1 MVRVDRW
8 EIMIMIEIFNIFNL
22 LNLIV
27 LLTLLFQMQVRED
40 HSLVIAQVRAS
51 SAGNY
56 TITAENGI
64 GTAVTKI
71 VRVVVWPLPVSVK
84 LSGERKVE
92 LNSELD
98 LTCTA
103 SGYPT
108 PEISWWREEY
118 RHPPRRLREDGRVSL
133 LSVSVT
139 KMEVEGRLLIRGLTE
154 RDAATYRCKAQSHSG
169 EESSQAFRVR
179 VR

>member
-1 MVRVDRW
+1 
-8 EIMIMIEIFNIFNL
+8 MIMTEQVEL
-22 LNLIV
+22 MSLIV
-27 LLTLLFQMQVRED
+27 PLTLLFQMQVRED

-92 LNSELD
+92 LNSELN

-108 PEISWWREEY
+108 PEISWWREGY

-139 KMEVEGRLLIRGLTE
+139 KTEVEGRLLIRGITE

-169 EESSQAFRVR
+169 EESSQAIRVR